1 MVSLLSIFRYAKK
14 INPSNLKGLKY
25 VSATKN
31 VEVPKIKIQGSNTP
45 CDIVVIK
52 NVGKRVF
59 GISES
64 SLNRGVQHLT
74 GSAAEDTRALKP
86 IIEEC
91 YVGIKTKDDILKIF
105 KRQGDEIA
113 SDRAVYILSPT
124 PAKNLERNI
133 GTSNAYMSEMYRQAN
148 STGTIVDTA
157 NISKIS
163 EQILKNGE
171 KKITIVVPDDFAGS
185 GRSMIV
191 NTAEAL
197 RNAHIPEGVEIELM
211 LSPMSAT
218 PYAKK
223 ALETFSKYDGE
234 GLMNLGVLNKDK
246 LPGKNAEHYTND
258 SEIIRDFLNKFKD
271 RIKIK
276 YSKNIIDAKPYN
288 ETGAYLQLK
297 ATNPDAA
304 QAIDILMTGSG
315 KGYGRVGS
323 SGTIVL
329 MPGENGILKT
339 PNNNCYGA
347 LPFALLEGAS
357 IKHIKN
363 PNHKWSGKKWEF
375 HVKKIAHELGVI

>member
-1 MVSLLSIFRYAKK
+1 MVSILSLFKYAQKLH
-14 INPSNLKGLKY
+14 PTNLKGLKY
-25 VSATKN
+25 ISSSKNATIPN
-31 VEVPKIKIQGSNTP
+31 AQRLILDYP
-45 CDIVVIK
+45 CDTLVIRHAGRK
-52 NVGKRVF
+52 AIKV
-59 GISES
+59 SETA
-64 SLNRGVQHLT
+64 LTRGVQHLT
-74 GSAAEDTRALKP
+74 GSSVEDTKALKP

-91 YVGIKTKDDILKIF
+91 FVGIKTNDDILKIF

-113 SDRAVYILSPT
+113 ADSAVYILSPT
-124 PAKNLERNI
+124 PIKNLERNI

-157 NISKIS
+157 NISKLA
-163 EQILKNGE
+163 EQVLKNGE

-197 RNAHIPEGVEIELM
+197 RKANIPEGVEIELM

-223 ALETFSKYDGE
+223 ALETFSKYDGD

-246 LPGKNAEHYTND
+246 FPGKNADNYTND
-258 SEIIRDFLNKFKD
+258 SEIIKDFINKFKD
-271 RIKIK
+271 RIKIR
-276 YSKNIIDAKPYN
+276 YSKHIIDAKPYN
-288 ETGAYLQLK
+288 ETGAYLHLK
-297 ATNPDAA
+297 EVNPDAA

-315 KGYGRVGS
+315 KGYGRTGS

-329 MPGENGILKT
+329 MPGENGILKA

-347 LPFALLEGAS
+347 LPFVLLEGAS

-363 PNHKWSGKKWEF
+363 PNHKWSGKKWEA
-375 HVKKIAHELGVI
+375 HIKKIAQELGVI